1 MTEESKYSPLK
12 YVGVLM
18 ALDTAGGIVNIVT
31 FSTQELLS
39 TDSRLTASLTQ
50 YSDWTVWALRLLAW
64 ALTLAALSSLTDVN
78 TSFGKARIWY
88 LLRILILFMTPMVSA
103 VVNYRNMGA
112 ASLTP
117 SDITLAAVALI
128 CFVGLALFGEA
139 LLSVGYCAVLFAGAQ
154 LMDSFGLEGPAKKNR
169 RCGNRLAGCVAA
181 QTLSVT
187 VAAGLAVWL
196 WLVRGVGLFSDKNP
210 LWVILL
216 FAVLISVC
224 LLAGLGTMAFRAFA
238 AVRMG
243 RTYRAVEEL
252 TE

>member
-12 YVGVLM
+12 YVGALM

-103 VVNYRNMGA
+103 VAHYRIIGEVP
-112 ASLTP
+112 LTP
-117 SDITLAAVALI
+117 SDITLAALALI

-187 VAAGLAVWL
+187 AAVGLAAWL
-196 WLVRGVGLFSDKNP
+196 QLVKGVRLFGDESTFG
-210 LWVILL
+210 ILIL
-216 FAVLISVC
+216 FAVLIPLC
-224 LLAGLGTMAFRAFA
+224 LLLGLGTMAFRVFA

-243 RTYRAVEEL
+243 RTYRAVKEL